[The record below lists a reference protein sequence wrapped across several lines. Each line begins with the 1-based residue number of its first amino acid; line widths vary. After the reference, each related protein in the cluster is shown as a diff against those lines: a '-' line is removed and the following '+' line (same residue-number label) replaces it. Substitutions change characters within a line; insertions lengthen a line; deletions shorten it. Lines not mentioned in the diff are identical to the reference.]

1 MPHDPVLIA
10 DTRSWLRKAA
20 LDIKAAQHDLDG
32 LPPLL
37 ADAIFHCQQAAEKSF
52 KGFLMWHGVP
62 FRKTHSLEELGEQ
75 CLDLDITLKDLVD
88 RAVPLT
94 EYAWK
99 FRYPGD
105 IEEPS
110 SQEVQE
116 ALQIA
121 QEVHLAILARLPQ
134 EVQP

>member
-1 MPHDPVLIA
+1 
-10 DTRSWLRKAA
+10 
-20 LDIKAAQHDLDG
+20 
-32 LPPLL
+32 
-37 ADAIFHCQQAAEKSF
+37 
-52 KGFLMWHGVP
+52 MWQGVP

-88 RAVPLT
+88 QAVPLT

-121 QEVHLAILARLPQ
+121 REVHRAILARLPQ
-134 EVQP
+134 QVQS